1 MQMSSI
7 RAKLTLAIV
16 LITVISISIM
26 GLASYW
32 NARTIIHEDMENS
45 LKSLAKSNS
54 EKLGAWL
61 DLRKSEISMLAN
73 SPLVNGGSNDT
84 ALTYLRN
91 ENKRN
96 PLYQRFMIAGLNG
109 EAAYTIGEGKNLA
122 DREYF
127 KQAVAGKT
135 VISDPVIGKSDGKA
149 IIVAAS
155 PVSRNGA
162 ISGALA
168 GTVALDDLI
177 KLIGEIKVGESG
189 YAYVVQKDG
198 LIIIHQNKNLAMK
211 LNLLK
216 DTSVEP
222 DLKEI
227 TDRMVKGEQAVSQ
240 YTFKGAKKYVAYAP
254 IPGTT
259 WSLAVN
265 VPVKEVSAKLSKLLW
280 VSLLIALIVLGV
292 AVSIS
297 FSIAS
302 GITRPINA
310 MKIMLQDIAQGEGDL
325 TKRLH
330 IQTNDEL
337 GETGRSFNTFVE
349 KIHSIISQV
358 AQTTT
363 RVATAATQVYTT
375 SEQMATGAE
384 QVASQAGTAAT
395 AGEEMSATSSDI
407 SQNCGLAADA
417 SREASRK
424 ATDGAAVVEKT
435 VGIMNEVADRVK
447 DTSHAIESLGVR
459 SDQIGE
465 IVGTIEDIAD
475 QTNLLALN
483 AAIEAARAG
492 EQGRGFAV
500 VADEVRA
507 LAERTTRATHEIG
520 EMIKAIQNETKIA
533 VESMEEGVHKVE
545 EGRGEAARSGE
556 AIQSIL
562 QQINEVAMQV
572 NQIATAAEE
581 QTATTSEIS
590 SNMIQ
595 ITEVVQQTAQGAHES
610 ATAASQLNK
619 VAEELQRLVGQFRLT

>member
-1 MQMSSI
+1 MQMNSI
-7 RAKLTLAIV
+7 KSKLTLAIV
-16 LITVISISIM
+16 LITVISVAIM
-26 GLASYW
+26 GSAGYW
-32 NARTIIHEDMENS
+32 NARTIIRDDMETS
-45 LKSLAKSNS
+45 LKLLAKNNS
-54 EKLGAWL
+54 EKMGTWL
-61 DLRKSEISMLAN
+61 DLRKSEISILAN
-73 SPLVNGGSNDT
+73 SPLVNAGNSDT
-84 ALTYLRN
+84 TLSYLRN

-96 PLYQRFMIAGLNG
+96 PLYQRFMVMDLKGDANYTVG
-109 EAAYTIGEGKNLA
+109 ENKNLA
-122 DREYF
+122 DRDYF
-127 KQAVAGKT
+127 KQAIAGKT
-135 VISDPVIGKSDGKA
+135 VISDPVIGKTDGKP

-162 ISGALA
+162 ITGALA

-177 KLIGEIKVGESG
+177 KIIKEIKIGKSG
-189 YAYVVQKDG
+189 YAFVIQKDG
-198 LIIIHQNKNLAMK
+198 LVIIHPIKEVAMK
-211 LNLLK
+211 TNFIQ
-216 DTSVEP
+216 DAATDPS
-222 DLKEI
+222 LKEI
-227 TDRMVKGEQAVSQ
+227 AVNMAKGKEDIARYSFNGVE
-240 YTFKGAKKYVAYAP
+240 KYVAYAP
-254 IPGTT
+254 IPGTP

-265 VPVKEVSAKLSKLLW
+265 VPVKEVSAKLNNLMW
-280 VSLLIALIVLGV
+280 MSLLIALIVLAA

-297 FSIAS
+297 FYIAS

-310 MKIMLQDIAQGEGDL
+310 MKLMLQDIAQGEGDL

-330 IQTNDEL
+330 IQSNDEL
-337 GETGRSFNTFVE
+337 GETGLFFNTFVE

-358 AQTTT
+358 AQTTI

-384 QVASQAGTAAT
+384 QVASQAGTVAT

-407 SQNCGLAADA
+407 SRNCGMAADA

-424 ATDGAAVVEKT
+424 ASDGAAVVERT

-447 DTSHAIESLGVR
+447 DTSRSIESLGVR

-520 EMIKAIQNETKIA
+520 EMIKAIQSETKTA
-533 VESMEEGVHKVE
+533 VESMEDGVHKVE
-545 EGRGEAARSGE
+545 EGRGESARSGE

-595 ITEVVQQTAQGAHES
+595 ITEVVHQTAQGAHES

-619 VAEELQRLVGQFRLT
+619 VAEELQRLVGQFRL